1 MSTTLI
7 DNTRRRSNPME
18 ALFIFWRLLLLASTF
33 VLPQLIGVLLFFRL
47 VRRSRWLAF
56 ACGFLVPAALFLY
69 LAPLFFFP
77 AGTETQLNPSG
88 CSMAALAAA
97 LMVLAGTVAELIVS
111 LPIQLY
117 LFRQNS
123 LVSRS

>member
-1 MSTTLI
+1 
-7 DNTRRRSNPME
+7 ME
-18 ALFIFWRLLLLASTF
+18 ALFIFWRFLLLASTF

-56 ACGFLVPAALFLY
+56 AFGILVPAGLFLY

-77 AGTETQLNPSG
+77 AGTETLNRSG
-88 CSMAALAAA
+88 CGMPALAAA

-117 LFRQNS
+117 LFRHNRR
-123 LVSRS
+123 SRGPAA